1 MKDNQS
7 EDPELD
13 TSDVHHANAV
23 LRQALEDNWDELMT
37 VIRSMLW
44 GRTDDGD
51 IKKAAL
57 DIVASLLL
65 KLETKKVSYDA
76 DKGLPL
82 PWLIGVAKKIIKVE
96 LPGREKRHRDKYQL
110 IAENKQ
116 EDGVQTDDDLFSQL
130 NNHNDGER
138 YAAKLDLKRILDLDV
153 HNDYQH
159 LLELFYL
166 EDLSIEELAEKL
178 GKAKGAVKVQL
189 YRARNYYRE
198 KLPRF
203 GEELRQNHT

>member
-65 KLETKKVSYDA
+65 KLETKK
-76 DKGLPL
+76 
-82 PWLIGVAKKIIKVE
+82 
-96 LPGREKRHRDKYQL
+96 
-110 IAENKQ
+110 
-116 EDGVQTDDDLFSQL
+116 
-130 NNHNDGER
+130 HNR
-138 YAAKLDLKRILDLDV
+138 K
-153 HNDYQH
+153 
-159 LLELFYL
+159 
-166 EDLSIEELAEKL
+166 
-178 GKAKGAVKVQL
+178 
-189 YRARNYYRE
+189 
-198 KLPRF
+198 
-203 GEELRQNHT
+203 